1 MSMFAS
7 KWRCS
12 ALWVAWVAF
21 ALAGCNQI
29 QKDPALNKT
38 ASALDTRTHC
48 VGRFLIDLPADFE
61 QTKGSDVDLI
71 YGLGKDFRSVKVQV
85 LRAEGSQPSLDS
97 LVKTRSAELSS
108 QDHLKSASKSM
119 LAMLR
124 RVNDSAVLIRS
135 YDSPDMLNY
144 FKAELFAEKNGSI
157 GVFKDEVHKNER
169 PEDIEDK
176 LLRVAERTSFA
187 PDVNQAGRGTCLG
200 HLLMNAG
207 QDGEILMVSFRAKRW
222 PDVLIQLDMNSMLTK
237 SDGGLLT
244 RWDRNAGALNKL
256 DFQSST
262 LRRGKVTVGGMPG
275 EELLSK
281 GKDRGHVVRSFTA
294 ESLLLKPATFSTPSL
309 AISMNM
315 GGQLDSP
322 EGRDASWT
330 DDEAQA
336 IWGAIVKSLRLRPGA
351 L

>member
-1 MSMFAS
+1 MLAPRL
-7 KWRCS
+7 RCS
-12 ALWVAWVAF
+12 AFRVVLFAF

-29 QKDPALNKT
+29 HKDSALDKT
-38 ASALDTRTHC
+38 APAPDTRTHC
-48 VGRFLIDLPADFE
+48 VGRFLIDLPVGFE
-61 QTKGSDVDLI
+61 QTQGSDADLV

-85 LRAEGSQPSLDS
+85 LRSEGSQPSLDS
-97 LVKTRSAELSS
+97 LVKKRSAELSS

-119 LAMLR
+119 LALLR
-124 RVNDSAVLIRS
+124 RVKESAVLIRS

-144 FKAELFAEKNGSI
+144 FKAELFAEKGGAV

-169 PEDIEDK
+169 PEDIEER
-176 LLRVAERTSFA
+176 LLQVAERTSFVPA
-187 PDVNQAGRGTCLG
+187 VSQASRGTCLG
-200 HLLMNAG
+200 PLLMDAG

-222 PDVLIQLDMNSMLTK
+222 PDVLIQIDMNSMLAK
-237 SDGGLLT
+237 SDGGLLN
-244 RWDRNAGALNKL
+244 RWDRNAVVLNKL

-315 GGQLDSP
+315 GGQLDSS
-322 EGRDASWT
+322 ESRDASWA
-330 DDEAQA
+330 DDEALA
-336 IWGAIVKSLRLRPGA
+336 IWGAIIKSIRLRPSA